1 MILLQKKTIMLT
13 DFMQIKCY
21 MIIDKIQS
29 FYVILC
35 KSVMIGDSMADFLWL
50 NEGLS
55 ANGFQNKQNMSDAWN
70 SDC

>member
-1 MILLQKKTIMLT
+1 
-13 DFMQIKCY
+13 MQIKCY

-55 ANGFQNKQNMSDAWN
+55 ANGFQNKQNMSDA
-70 SDC
+70 